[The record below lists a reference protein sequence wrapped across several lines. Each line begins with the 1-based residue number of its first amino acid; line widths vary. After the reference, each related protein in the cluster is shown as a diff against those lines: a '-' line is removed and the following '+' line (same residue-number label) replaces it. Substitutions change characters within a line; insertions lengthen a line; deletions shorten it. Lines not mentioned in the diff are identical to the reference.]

1 MMHASNALFVLS
13 SVLCAASVNVGMLII
28 GRIIMGVAGCV
39 PAVLGGGYI
48 ADLMPVEQRGR
59 TLAIWTC
66 GFSLV
71 RSCVVPKVYDSEI
84 ITSDRDWQSVGRR
97 RT

>member
-28 GRIIMGVAGCV
+28 GRIIIGVAGYL

-59 TLAIWTC
+59 TLAIWKC

-71 RSCVVPKVYDSEI
+71 RSRVDSE
-84 ITSDRDWQSVGRR
+84 V
-97 RT
+97 